1 MINRIKI
8 LIILTLIVTS
18 LAFTI
23 SRSIVLALPL
33 IFFLFKDTVPF
44 FMSYV
49 YRIPMGLICEV
60 KSNYLYYPYR
70 SRILVVYRVEPLLN
84 LERLKGDTYVSIIR
98 DFVKRVLVND
108 DVTVGFFVKNDLKY
122 FIVNLEFKDVECSK
136 TILSSIENVLG
147 EYFMYRRVEGR
158 ELELLFSNR
167 RLSFSKVLLVLSLFT
182 IIFLILYGFYGLF
195 AGTLITVLTYIYSKS
210 LCIYD
215 NFAQLL
221 YTCVK
226 NRLLF
231 IVRDPDSVKS
241 DALHVS
247 RCKCNYIIMFKRCRD
262 LETIAR
268 EKLHREQESLIV
280 KERGRS
286 YSEVLA
292 WRNVIDRLN
301 YGEEP
306 LIMSINVS
314 SREFEPYLNL
324 HVGDLCYIFDTSRLA
339 THALTSDVAIFIPM
353 HSSSGTV
360 YESSRRI
367 FLGYDRSG
375 REVYV
380 DIDSLPNNHILIV
393 GPTGMGKSWT
403 CKTILSEFVK
413 NNVSVIVI
421 DPHGEYGEY
430 FREKFNN
437 ILELKFPESFVNIF
451 EIGNLTLQDKIYRT
465 FIGLCESL
473 SYEISQQ
480 VLDVIDEVY
489 QRYRG
494 SDPIR
499 MINDIIN
506 NVDDFL
512 IRLFFRKL
520 LDYYSKCKIL
530 NIKDIARSRIVIFNF
545 KSILSDIDVLRF
557 IMLML
562 VDMLYSY
569 LTSLEISKSLRY
581 IIAID
586 EAYYIMNSRIIELCV
601 KGLRK
606 LGVGILLITQSID
619 NVRSDVLQ
627 NIGLSI
633 ILGGPDPYVESIASQ
648 YLLNNDDILWLST
661 SLPPSHYRR
670 STRALLMI
678 GPVKKH
684 VSIVLR

>member
-1 MINRIKI
+1 M
-8 LIILTLIVTS
+8 
-18 LAFTI
+18 
-23 SRSIVLALPL
+23 
-33 IFFLFKDTVPF
+33 
-44 FMSYV
+44 
-49 YRIPMGLICEV
+49 
-60 KSNYLYYPYR
+60 
-70 SRILVVYRVEPLLN
+70 LN
-84 LERLKGDTYVSIIR
+84 LERLKGETYVSIVR

-108 DVTVGFFVKNDLKY
+108 DVAIGFFVKNDVKY
-122 FIVNLEFKDVECSK
+122 FLVNLGFRDVESSK
-136 TILSSIENVLG
+136 SILSSIENVLG
-147 EYFMYRRVEGR
+147 EYFMFRRVEGR
-158 ELELLFSNR
+158 ELELLFSSR
-167 RLSFSKVLLVLSLFT
+167 RPYFSKVILTLMLPASLLLILYSFYGIIT
-182 IIFLILYGFYGLF
+182 MFFIIFLIYFYSRDLR
-195 AGTLITVLTYIYSKS
+195 
-210 LCIYD
+210 IYD
-215 NFAQLL
+215 NFVQLSF
-221 YTCVK
+221 TCTK

-247 RCKCNYIIMFKRCRD
+247 RCRCSYLVMFRRCRD

-268 EKLHREQESLIV
+268 ERLHREQESLIV

-314 SREFEPYLNL
+314 SRELEPYFNL
-324 HVGDLCYIFDTSRLA
+324 HIGDLCYIFDPSRLSV
-339 THALTSDVAIFIPM
+339 HALTNDIAILIPM

-367 FLGYDRSG
+367 FIGYDRSS
-375 REVYV
+375 REVYI

-403 CKTILSEFVK
+403 CKTILTEFVR
-413 NNVSVIVI
+413 NNISIIVI

-430 FREKFNN
+430 FREKFND
-437 ILELKFPESFVNIF
+437 ILEIKFPESFINIF
-451 EIGNLTLQDKIYRT
+451 DISNLTLQDKIYRT
-465 FIGLCESL
+465 FISLCESL
-473 SYEISQQ
+473 SYDVPQH
-480 VLDVIDEVY
+480 VLDIIDEVY
-489 QRYRG
+489 QKYRG
-494 SDPIR
+494 LNPVK
-499 MINDIIN
+499 MINEIIN

-512 IRLFFRKL
+512 IKLFFRKL
-520 LDYYSKCKIL
+520 FEYYSKCKIV
-530 NIKDIARSRIVIFNF
+530 NMNDIVKSRIVIFNF
-545 KSILSDIDVLRF
+545 KNILSDVDVLRF

-562 VDMLYSY
+562 VDLLYSY
-569 LTSLEISKSLRY
+569 LTSLEISRGLRY

-586 EAYYIMNSRIIELCV
+586 EAYYIINSRIIELCV

-619 NVRSDVLQ
+619 GIKSDILQ

-648 YLLNNDDILWLST
+648 YLLNNDDVLWLST